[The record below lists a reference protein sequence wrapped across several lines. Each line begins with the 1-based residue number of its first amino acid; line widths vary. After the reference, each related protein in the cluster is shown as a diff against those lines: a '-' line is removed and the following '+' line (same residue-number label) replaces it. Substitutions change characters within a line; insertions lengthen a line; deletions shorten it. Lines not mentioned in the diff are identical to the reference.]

1 MDTHTH
7 TRTCVRAHTPP
18 PPHYMTSFIGRLFNL
33 ATRSTLAVL
42 VLRLLRS
49 LSTWRHGSQRARGV
63 GALRAS
69 RHRAVDPPRGWGP
82 TSLLSQSR
90 GPAGAE
96 SFTCVCVRTPCVTD
110 TAGADTG
117 HAAVSTE
124 WTRPSA
130 RPGPASALQPALLGD
145 HNGDL
150 GCTHTVVKA
159 LCTCA
164 SGRKVRKNGELGL
177 CV

>member
-1 MDTHTH
+1 MCTAVVQADVDTHTH
-7 TRTCVRAHTPP
+7 TRTCVRARTHTHTPLHDVVYRP
-18 PPHYMTSFIGRLFNL
+18 
-33 ATRSTLAVL
+33 AVQFSNT
-42 VLRLLRS
+42 VNS
-49 LSTWRHGSQRARGV
+49 GCPGPTPSKVAEHM
-63 GALRAS
+63 AS
-69 RHRAVDPPRGWGP
+69 RLPESTRGWGP
-82 TSLLSQSR
+82 TSLSSQSR

-130 RPGPASALQPALLGD
+130 RPGPASALQPALLGG

-150 GCTHTVVKA
+150 GCTHTVVMCKWPESTQEWRA
-159 LCTCA
+159 GAMRVSKRA
-164 SGRKVRKNGELGL
+164 SPPT
-177 CV
+177 